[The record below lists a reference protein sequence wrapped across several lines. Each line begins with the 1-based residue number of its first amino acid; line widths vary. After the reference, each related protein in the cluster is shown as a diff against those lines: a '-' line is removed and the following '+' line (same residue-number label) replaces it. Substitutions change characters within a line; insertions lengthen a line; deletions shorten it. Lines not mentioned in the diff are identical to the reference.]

1 MPNTNVLCAAALYLD
16 GLGSV
21 SQLIDFSNYIDCEI
35 GCRELAGDKRTLARI
50 RATIYHEVHKIVE
63 DAKEEEIEQA
73 QLVKDRRGIDRAND
87 QQNYEEAYARG
98 EI

>member
-1 MPNTNVLCAAALYLD
+1 MPNDNIRNAAALYLD

-21 SQLIDFSNYIDCEI
+21 SRLINFSNYIDCEV
-35 GCRELAGDKRTLARI
+35 GCRELAGDKRSLASI
-50 RATIYHEVHKIVE
+50 RATIYHEIHEIVE
-63 DAKEEEIEQA
+63 DTRQKFND
-73 QLVKDRRGIDRAND
+73 KRGIDRAND

>member
-21 SQLIDFSNYIDCEI
+21 SRLIDFSNYIDCEI
-35 GCRELAGDKRTLARI
+35 GCRELDGDKRTLANI
-50 RATIYHEVHKIVE
+50 RAAIYHEVHEIVE
-63 DAKEEEIEQA
+63 
-73 QLVKDRRGIDRAND
+73 DRRGIDRAND
-87 QQNYEEAYARG
+87 LQNYEEAYARG